1 MQPQAWQSAL
11 ELVLVELEAEA
22 GHAGWD
28 QPARLFGLVS
38 SDLLLDTEPELA
50 AELGLRP
57 GTLTAIEQDGFDVE
71 HPLDQLL
78 PLIEWPEG
86 VVGAAVILERLVL
99 PDDAG
104 PTGASA
110 ASGGRD
116 PRATDVRLVVGAAR
130 DGADF
135 AVVRVRGHE
144 ELIRQSAG
152 EQLVPGLAK
161 ALARSLAP

>member
-130 DGADF
+130 DGAD
-135 AVVRVRGHE
+135 
-144 ELIRQSAG
+144 
-152 EQLVPGLAK
+152 
-161 ALARSLAP
+161 